1 MRPSPYDQWG
11 VCPILGWPR
20 VRTRHSS
27 PNYRRHGAFS
37 RRISGASGF
46 EQRPDPCP
54 GCGNPGDSRH
64 LDAGA
69 RACRGPGDG
78 DGGARSQ
85 PDSRHD
91 G

>member
-20 VRTRHSS
+20 VRTCHSS
-27 PNYRRHGAFS
+27 PNYCSHGVFS
-37 RRISGASGF
+37 RRISGAHGF
-46 EQRPDPCP
+46 EQRPDPRF
-54 GCGNPGDSRH
+54 GGGNPGDSRH
-64 LDAGA
+64 LGTGA
-69 RACRGPGDG
+69 RACRRGPG

>member
-20 VRTRHSS
+20 VRTCHFS
-27 PNYRRHGAFS
+27 PNYLSHGVFS
-37 RRISGASGF
+37 RRISGAHGF
-46 EQRPDPCP
+46 
-54 GCGNPGDSRH
+54 GGGNPGGSRH
-64 LDAGA
+64 LGAGA
-69 RACRGPGDG
+69 RARRGPCPCPGP
-78 DGGARSQ
+78 GAARQ